1 MDSQQIWQLFMETG
15 APEMYLL
22 YQKARRMEVPNVFE
36 SPGIGASDYTLQ
48 G

>member
-1 MDSQQIWQLFMETG
+1 MESKQIWQLFMETG

-22 YQKARRMEVPNVFE
+22 YQKARRMEDVHVFE
-36 SPGIGASDYTLQ
+36 GSGTGASDYTLQ